1 MNIYKVNAFSFNE
14 KGGNPAGVV
23 IEGNNLSEN
32 EMLKIAKEVGFSETA
47 FISKSNVADYKV
59 RFFTPTDEVDLCGH
73 ATIATF
79 SLLNSKKLLKKN
91 TLTQETKAGILEIN
105 IVDNTIFMEQLNPIK
120 YETIDSKIIA
130 KSLGIN
136 EKDIISP
143 VSVFSTGLKDI
154 IVHVKSLEVINNLK
168 PNFNLITNISRE
180 FKSTGYHIFT
190 LETVNNSTA
199 HCRNFAPLY
208 GINEESA
215 TGTASGA
222 LSGYLI
228 SNKLVEF
235 RNGENN
241 FVFEQGYTMNTPSE
255 IKVIL
260 SIENN
265 SITKVVVGG
274 KGTLL

>member
-14 KGGNPAGVV
+14 KGGNSAGVV
-23 IEGNNLSEN
+23 IEGDNLSKDQ
-32 EMLKIAKEVGFSETA
+32 MLKIAKEVGFSETA

-59 RFFTPTDEVDLCGH
+59 RFFTPTNEVDLCGH

-79 SLLNSKKLLKKN
+79 SLLNYKKLLKKS
-91 TLTQETKAGILEIN
+91 TLTQETKAGILEIK
-105 IVDNTIFMEQLNPIK
+105 IFDNTIFMEQLNPIE

-136 EKDIISP
+136 HKDIISP
-143 VSVFSTGLKDI
+143 VSIFSTGLKDI
-154 IVHVKSLEVINNLK
+154 IIHVKSLEVINNLK
-168 PNFNLITNISRE
+168 ANFNLITTISKE

-190 LETVNNSTA
+190 LETINNSTA
-199 HCRNFAPLY
+199 YCRNFAPLY
-208 GINEESA
+208 GIDEESA

-228 SNKLVEF
+228 TNKLVKVK
-235 RNGENN
+235 NGKNN
-241 FVFEQGYTMNTPSE
+241 FVFEQGYTMNAPSE
-255 IKVIL
+255 IKVIV

-265 SITKVVVGG
+265 FITKVIVGG
-274 KGTLL
+274 KCTLL

>member
-1 MNIYKVNAFSFNE
+1 MNIYKVNAFSFND

-23 IEGNNLSEN
+23 IEGNNLSED